1 MYSGTVALEIMLA
14 TERALAATMRAN
26 VLFYSLWIVSI
37 HVCLQIEGTG
47 KG

>member
-1 MYSGTVALEIMLA
+1 MYSGTMALEIVLA
-14 TERALAATMRAN
+14 TEWALAATMRAH
-26 VLFYSLWIVSI
+26 VLFYSLWVVSI